1 MFLTPSG
8 IVVGADGAGG
18 VSDGTFVVLRK
29 VVICGP
35 RSIATLSGTTAGSTE
50 LSGRRVM
57 LDSHKIIAE
66 ACKSL
71 QPSQSVRTQTAEIAR
86 ALTLL
91 LWCLRP
97 KSALTPDRKEFV
109 VVDVSDLSG
118 SCRRRSRAAGLAIHV
133 RPDSGIPVPAP

>member
-1 MFLTPSG
+1 MFCNGVATGEGDGLMTLLVAATLIGVFLTPSG

-97 KSALTPDRKEFV
+97 KSLWRPTGRN
-109 VVDVSDLSG
+109 LSW
-118 SCRRRSRAAGLAIHV
+118 SM
-133 RPDSGIPVPAP
+133 